1 MRSGFLY
8 AGYGVVWL
16 VLGVYLFT
24 MGRRQA
30 GLKRDLER
38 LEREIGRESSNRRRG
53 MESPVNLQGVQPRA
67 APGPR

>member
-1 MRSGFLY
+1 MSDIGFLY
-8 AGYGVVWL
+8 AGYGVVWV

-38 LEREIGRESSNRRRG
+38 LEREIGRQS
-53 MESPVNLQGVQPRA
+53 
-67 APGPR
+67 

>member
-1 MRSGFLY
+1 MNDIGFLY
-8 AGYGVVWL
+8 AGYGVIWA

-38 LEREIGRESSNRRRG
+38 LEREIQRES
-53 MESPVNLQGVQPRA
+53 
-67 APGPR
+67 